1 MGRLSACPFCEGR
14 GLLTF
19 ESGPAVEPCRE
30 CDGSGQIYD
39 DPAYRGLF
47 SELLREKGV
56 LLDADIRL
64 LLLGLEALEARLTE
78 LEAAIRTL

>member
-1 MGRLSACPFCEGR
+1 MGRLSACPSCAGK

-30 CDGSGQIYD
+30 CNGSGRIYD

-47 SELLREKGV
+47 TELLREEGV
-56 LLDADIRL
+56 LLDEDMRL
-64 LLLGLEALEARLTE
+64 LLLGLEALDVRLSK
-78 LEAAIRTL
+78 LEDAL

>member
-1 MGRLSACPFCEGR
+1 MGRLSACPFCEGK

-30 CDGSGQIYD
+30 CRGSGRIYD
-39 DPAYRGLF
+39 DPGYRGLF
-47 SELLREKGV
+47 SEMLREGV

-64 LLLGLEALEARLTE
+64 LLIGLEALEARIGNVE
-78 LEAAIRTL
+78 DAIHNL